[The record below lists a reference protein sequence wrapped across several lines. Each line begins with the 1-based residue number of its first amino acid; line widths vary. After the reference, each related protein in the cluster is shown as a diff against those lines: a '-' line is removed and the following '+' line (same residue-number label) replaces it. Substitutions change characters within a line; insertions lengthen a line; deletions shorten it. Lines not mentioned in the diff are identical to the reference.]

1 MRALI
6 LIGIILACSMAHA
19 GKSFKGMSSS
29 QLPRVKVTSTTS
41 STALGVVAGA
51 TLGVVAG
58 TALSGG
64 SSANT
69 QESSKTATVLMPSL
83 PTTSILVCEKYIPIE
98 GHCKVPS
105 FNFSFSALEF
115 SAVRSRA
122 DEYVFRQDCYSR
134 FSAMTG
140 VEVSFGTQ
148 VQVTRKENMLFCIG
162 KVSNLPAIDYVR
174 KAGYLKIEKL
184 GVMLDGS
191 VQYLILEVS
200 K

>member
-1 MRALI
+1 MKNLI
-6 LIGIILACSMAHA
+6 FACIILACSMAHA
-19 GKSFKGMSSS
+19 GKGFKGMSSS
-29 QLPRVKVTSTTS
+29 SLPRVKVTSTTS
-41 STALGVVAGA
+41 STASGVVAGA

-58 TALSGG
+58 AALSGD

-69 QESSKTATVLMPSL
+69 QETSKSATVLMPSL

-105 FNFSFSALEF
+105 FNFSFSAVEF
-115 SAVRSRA
+115 STVRSRA
-122 DEYVFRQDCYSR
+122 DEVVFRQECYSL

-140 VEVSFGTQ
+140 VEVSFSTK
-148 VQVTRKENMLFCIG
+148 VQITREENKLFCIG

-184 GVMLDGS
+184 GVMLDDS
-191 VQYLILEVS
+191 VQYLILEAS